1 MGLAPGGGCHTYCRW
16 AARSP
21 TGPRARVP
29 RTRYRGETL
38 ERINRTESGCTVALP
53 TDYQLVEGFRYR
65 CLPSCGLCCYTTPA
79 VAPGERDRLIR
90 LDPAAPLLETTVG
103 WAKIASRP
111 EGGACY
117 FLHEERCGC
126 HAARPATCG
135 EFPLTVHVA
144 ERVQVSIVLTCPG
157 VDLTALMGRGTGVPL
172 GPVSSDFMSE
182 MKFVEREV
190 EQAQATGDL
199 RWASQR
205 RRSVERRLGRVG
217 IWQSEEEVRARLR
230 GTLTDMVPEELLHE
244 EPPPEEEP
252 LESLPMFHDP
262 ALGRVAWRPHT
273 GGVEFL
279 SLRESGGIAQH
290 LGVFASPTRSPG
302 LDAPSRSLLLGYLRY
317 VLERDAT
324 IGAAY
329 DHLLEADPAL
339 PEEVVAED
347 LTLIANQVV
356 RLAVLR
362 RALTSDRRG
371 ELTVKDLENGIRA
384 TDMDILDRPTV
395 GLRL

>member
-1 MGLAPGGGCHTYCRW
+1 
-16 AARSP
+16 
-21 TGPRARVP
+21 
-29 RTRYRGETL
+29 
-38 ERINRTESGCTVALP
+38 
-53 TDYQLVEGFRYR
+53 
-65 CLPSCGLCCYTTPA
+65 
-79 VAPGERDRLIR
+79 
-90 LDPAAPLLETTVG
+90 
-103 WAKIASRP
+103 
-111 EGGACY
+111 
-117 FLHEERCGC
+117 
-126 HAARPATCG
+126 
-135 EFPLTVHVA
+135 
-144 ERVQVSIVLTCPG
+144 
-157 VDLTALMGRGTGVPL
+157 
-172 GPVSSDFMSE
+172 
-182 MKFVEREV
+182 
-190 EQAQATGDL
+190 
-199 RWASQR
+199 
-205 RRSVERRLGRVG
+205 
-217 IWQSEEEVRARLR
+217 
-230 GTLTDMVPEELLHE
+230 MVPEELLHE